1 MFFSGK
7 YLDIF
12 AFRKTRILACFI
24 FLLAGGAMLLSTYDL
39 HELLFPGL
47 LLTVIGGG
55 FYTSVLVK
63 VCGVLSQRR
72 YMAMSIING
81 GIDSS
86 AVSWLIFKLCFN
98 AGVSFRTIII
108 VYYAFVF
115 GQGMLF
121 TFTIF
126 PEDLPDDTEEDV
138 GRYENNGSKTEKYIE
153 HIKSDNAFTISREV
167 QQNDT
172 ESMEDKKHDKIEALE
187 ESPTTGTTSLF
198 SMIKSPK
205 FIIHTCFVSISVLRS
220 TSIIG
225 MINPLL
231 KRLTDDEGKVDL
243 YLTIFGIIQFCGLF
257 LSFAPGFLLDWA
269 PAGRHRDFSVILSFI
284 LTGVL
289 SILVTV
295 GLLIPVLEFQIVVFL
310 LYTVLRSFLYS
321 THGSF
326 IMKAFPLYHAGALFG
341 LSLLVSAVV
350 SLFQI
355 PMFALMEGPYG
366 GDPTWVNVGLLV
378 VQMVVMV
385 HPMYLWIC
393 AENEKKGNNHNT
405 SLTISNPFADPDNF
419 SQAKTKP

>member
-1 MFFSGK
+1 MEELILQPFRGSFLRKAVQLKK
-7 YLDIF
+7 YFHL
-12 AFRKTRILACFI
+12 REEEL
-24 FLLAGGAMLLSTYDL
+24 GGSSLNLRGYF
-39 HELLFPGL
+39 EEF
-47 LLTVIGGG
+47 VQ
-55 FYTSVLVK
+55 VK
-63 VCGVLSQRR
+63 
-72 YMAMSIING
+72 N
-81 GIDSS
+81 
-86 AVSWLIFKLCFN
+86 LCFN
-98 AGVSFRTIII
+98 AGVSFRTITI

-138 GRYENNGSKTEKYIE
+138 GRYENGSKTEKYIE

-231 KRLTDDEGKVDL
+231 KRLTDDEGKGDRFISHHIWNNSIL
-243 YLTIFGIIQFCGLF
+243 WIIFVFCSWF
-257 LSFAPGFLLDWA
+257 FLDWA